1 MLDKNTTGS
10 DCFRPTSLP
19 NQSIYIC
26 KILVWTTSRIEM
38 STSDVCSIDVSST
51 STNYTWRVQ
60 YTNWNDPF
68 SFVTNSSATP
78 ALTFNGSTLNNKHN
92 YYEFNSQWFKSTFKL
107 MTDQRLRLWS
117 INAQV
122 WLFIVILLFEQLTYI
137 PNVCLTI
144 SANNTAIS
152 TSSIHLKG

>member
-1 MLDKNTTGS
+1 
-10 DCFRPTSLP
+10 
-19 NQSIYIC
+19 
-26 KILVWTTSRIEM
+26 M
-38 STSDVCSIDVSST
+38 STSDVCSIVFSSN

-78 ALTFNGSTLNNKHN
+78 ALTFNGSTFNNKRN

-122 WLFIVILLFEQLTYI
+122 WLCIGILLFEKSIYI
-137 PNVCLTI
+137 PKVLTI
-144 SANNTAIS
+144 CANSAAIYFSTILLEVKTNILSGKSHMLDITTAS
-152 TSSIHLKG
+152 VNMYGTRFNAM